1 MGKFGARDVD
11 IVAVVLVR
19 RRVLQSPVGGG
30 GGGGGLTTITW
41 RQRLHSMYLR
51 EARVFGD
58 NAAGWCAPLCLILSP
73 VTPAS
78 EMATGMTA
86 Q

>member
-30 GGGGGLTTITW
+30 G
-41 RQRLHSMYLR
+41 RSYY
-51 EARVFGD
+51 D
-58 NAAGWCAPLCLILSP
+58 N
-73 VTPAS
+73 
-78 EMATGMTA
+78 MATAFTLYVFTRGSSIWG
-86 Q
+86 

>member
-30 GGGGGLTTITW
+30 GGG
-41 RQRLHSMYLR
+41 RSYY
-51 EARVFGD
+51 D
-58 NAAGWCAPLCLILSP
+58 N
-73 VTPAS
+73 
-78 EMATGMTA
+78 MATAFTLYVFTRGSSIWG
-86 Q
+86 